1 MKKEQAN
8 KQFGKS
14 YIKNIYIL
22 IFIACISI
30 SFAVII
36 TGILGYSNTKASIIS
51 KAKSQDIV
59 FIVKSMSNKIDGR
72 IDRALETSYVFA
84 RDPSNIQ
91 WVEGEEK
98 DKELGS
104 IVFKKVDSIAYDYD
118 YSNFFI
124 VGLKTGHYYYAEKS
138 ANKKS
143 ENNSTFLSQS
153 NPADKWF
160 FDWQKTKKEVEFN
173 VNYDR
178 VMDDSFLFINTR
190 MGSADAPAGICGVGL
205 SLSDIAEQFKQCKVG
220 QNSNLWMIDDKGIIQ
235 LSDSKNNIGINYS
248 KLLPEEVI
256 NQVKSQS
263 GKNAGN
269 ITVSQYVNSKNE
281 IIDYA
286 YCKLSSCNWTLF
298 YQVPRSESI
307 SILNSLKMEMLITA
321 ALVLLCF
328 IVLFYI
334 ASKKIANPYKQVM
347 LMNTEL
353 EDEVNIRTLELKESN
368 EKIIDSIQYAKRLQ
382 ESILPS
388 QEEMKRLF
396 KDIFVLWKPRDI
408 VGGDFFWLREIEDVV
423 VFAVGDCTGHGVPGA
438 LMTMTV
444 NAILHNIVTTINKD
458 DPSIILRELHLRLK
472 EALNKTSNSQI
483 VDDGLDIAIFCIKNK
498 SELRYSGANMG
509 LYVKNKE
516 NVKLLNPQCRGV
528 GYSYIEINETIQ
540 NETIRIEEG
549 DIFIASTDGFMHQN
563 GGDKNYPFGKKR
575 LYNMIEKC
583 KATDLSLMKDEFE
596 SELEQYMNGKEQR
609 DDITIIGFKIK

>member
-1 MKKEQAN
+1 MKKEQAD
-8 KQFGKS
+8 KEFGKS
-14 YIKNIYIL
+14 YIKNIYII

-30 SFAVII
+30 SIAVII
-36 TGILGYSNTKASIIS
+36 TGVLGYSNTKTSIIK

-59 FIVKSMSNKIDGR
+59 FTVKSMSNKIDGR

-84 RDPSNIQ
+84 KDPSNIQ

-98 DKELGS
+98 DKNLGS
-104 IVFKKVDSIAYDYD
+104 IVLKKVDDIANDYD
-118 YSNFFI
+118 YSSFFI
-124 VGLKTGHYYYAEKS
+124 VGLKTRHYYYAERL
-138 ANKKS
+138 ANKTS
-143 ENNSTFLSQS
+143 ENNSTYLSQS
-153 NPADKWF
+153 NSDDKWF
-160 FDWQKTKKEVEFN
+160 FDWQKNKREVEFN

-190 MGSADAPAGICGVGL
+190 MGSADAPVGICGVGL
-205 SLSDIAEQFKQCKVG
+205 SLSDISEQFKQCKVG
-220 QNSNLWMIDDKGIIQ
+220 QNSNLWMVDDKGIIQ
-235 LSDSKNNIGINYS
+235 LSDNRNNIGANYN
-248 KLLPEEVI
+248 KYLPKEVI
-256 NQVKSQS
+256 NQIKSQS
-263 GKNAGN
+263 GKDTGN
-269 ITVSQYVNSKNE
+269 ITVSQYVNSNNE

-307 SILNSLKMEMLITA
+307 SIIGSLKMNMLITVG
-321 ALVLLCF
+321 LVLLCF

-334 ASKKIANPYKQVM
+334 VSRKIANPYKQVM

-353 EDEVNIRTLELKESN
+353 ENEVSIRTQELKESN

-396 KDIFVLWKPRDI
+396 KDYFVLWEPRDI
-408 VGGDFFWLREIEDVV
+408 VGGDFFWLRKIEDVV

-458 DPSIILRELHLRLK
+458 DPSVILRQLHLRLK
-472 EALNKTSNSQI
+472 EALNKNSNSQI
-483 VDDGLDIAIFCIKNK
+483 VDDGLDIAIFCIKDN
-498 SELRYSGANMG
+498 SELKYSGANIG
-509 LYVKNKE
+509 LYIKNKE
-516 NVKLLNPQCRGV
+516 KVKLLNPQCKGV
-528 GYSYIEINETIQ
+528 GYSYIEINEMIQ
-540 NETIRIEEG
+540 NNTIKIEED
-549 DIFIASTDGFMHQN
+549 DIFIATTDGFMHQN

-575 LYNMIEKC
+575 LYSMIEQS
-583 KATDLSLMKDEFE
+583 KAADLSLMKVEFE
-596 SELEQYMNGKEQR
+596 AELKKYMKDKEQR
-609 DDITIIGFKIK
+609 DDITIVGFKVK